1 MLKVLSGVVEEEG
14 RSRVL
19 EERAD
24 EFKAF
29 WEAGTLGE
37 RREGTS
43 REESLLTRAGIELR
57 FPFLGGMVGGL
68 PGESIPN
75 SSVSLIMWNDDNGRG
90 GNGAMRWRGKA
101 NNMG

>member
-1 MLKVLSGVVEEEG
+1 MLKVLSGVVVEEG
-14 RSRVL
+14 RSRDL
-19 EERAD
+19 EEREE

-29 WEAGTLGE
+29 WEVETLGE

-68 PGESIPN
+68 PSESIPN
-75 SSVSLIMWNDDNGRG
+75 SSVSLIQ
-90 GNGAMRWRGKA
+90 
-101 NNMG
+101 

>member
-1 MLKVLSGVVEEEG
+1 MLKVLSGVVVEEG

-19 EERAD
+19 ERAD

-29 WEAGTLGE
+29 WDGGTLGE

-57 FPFLGGMVGGL
+57 LPFLGGMVGGGL
-68 PGESIPN
+68 VSRFPIRES
-75 SSVSLIMWNDDNGRG
+75 V
-90 GNGAMRWRGKA
+90 
-101 NNMG
+101 

>member
-1 MLKVLSGVVEEEG
+1 MLKVFSGVVEEEG

-19 EERAD
+19 EERA
-24 EFKAF
+24 EVFEAF

-43 REESLLTRAGIELR
+43 REESLLTRSLLTRAGIELR

-75 SSVSLIMWNDDNGRG
+75 SSVSLIL
-90 GNGAMRWRGKA
+90 
-101 NNMG
+101 